1 MMVLVSTNLSCGY
14 RRDVLTGVSLTVRGG
29 ELFVILGPNGSG
41 KTTLLRTLARLVRPR
56 GGTVTLDGKDVW
68 SCTPSHV
75 AAAVAFVSQV
85 LAPDWPFTVR
95 EFVALGRA
103 PHRGWWR
110 PLGAHDRRVVD
121 ATLDQFG
128 LSAVQDRPVTELSG
142 GEWQRVRLARALTQ
156 EARVLLLDEPTTH
169 LDPRYQ
175 LELLSLVRGLVRE
188 RRLAVVMTLH
198 DLNLVGAWADRVALL
213 AGGEVHG
220 EGTPDE
226 VLTAPALTAAYG
238 IPLAV
243 APHPQT
249 GAAAVSLVPA
259 KVYPAGERRCV

>member
-1 MMVLVSTNLSCGY
+1 MMVLAATNVSCGY
-14 RRDVLTGVSLTVRGG
+14 RRVVLTGVSLTVRGG
-29 ELFVILGPNGSG
+29 ELSVILGPNGSG
-41 KTTLLRTLARLVRPR
+41 KTTLLRTLARLVRPL

-68 SCTPSHV
+68 ACSPSHV
-75 AAAVAFVSQV
+75 AAAVAFTSQV

-110 PLGAHDRRVVD
+110 PLGAQDRRVID

-128 LSAVQDRPVTELSG
+128 LCAVQDRPVTELSG
-142 GEWQRVRLARALTQ
+142 GEWQRVRLARALIQ

-175 LELLSLVRGLVRE
+175 LELLSLVRALVRD
-188 RRLAVVMTLH
+188 RHLAVVMTLH

-213 AGGEVHG
+213 ASGEVHG
-220 EGTPDE
+220 EGTPE
-226 VLTAPALTAAYG
+226 AVLTGPALTAAYG
-238 IPLAV
+238 VPLAV

-249 GAAAVSLVPA
+249 GAAVVSLVPA
-259 KVYPAGERRCV
+259 AACSAEERR

>member
-1 MMVLVSTNLSCGY
+1 MVLASNNLSCGY
-14 RRDVLTGVSLTVRGG
+14 RRAVLTGVSLTLRGG
-29 ELFVILGPNGSG
+29 ELFVVLGPNGSG
-41 KTTLLRTLARLVRPR
+41 KTTLLRTLARLVRPLS
-56 GGTVTLDGKDVW
+56 GTVTLDGKDVW
-68 SCTPSHV
+68 SCSPSDI
-75 AAAVAFVSQV
+75 AAAVAFTSQV

-110 PLGAHDRRVVD
+110 PLGKHDRQVLD
-121 ATLDQFG
+121 ANLDLFG
-128 LSAVQDRPVTELSG
+128 LRAVEDRHVTELSG

-175 LELLSLVRGLVRE
+175 LDLLSLVRGLVRDHH
-188 RRLAVVMTLH
+188 LAVVMTLH

-213 AGGEVHG
+213 TGGRVHC
-220 EGTPDE
+220 EGTPE
-226 VLTAPALTAAYG
+226 TVLTSFALTAVYG
-238 IPLAV
+238 VPLAV

-249 GAAAVSLVPA
+249 GAPVVSLVPA
-259 KVYPAGERRCV
+259 TSHPAEERR